1 MELPSLLR
9 QAVDQSLEGVPLA
22 DLKRASEMLSRRYRA
37 EVRDGKMHISD
48 QLAAQAYLAARLP
61 ATFAAVRA
69 SFESVAEICA
79 DFSPKSMLDVG
90 SGPGTALWAAKD
102 CWSGL
107 ASATLVEASPA
118 IRALGQRLAVNI
130 GVETDWRA
138 GNLVKEKLEFNKA
151 DLVTITYVLDELEQV
166 ERSAL
171 IEQLWAST
179 QHLLLIVEP
188 GTPAGWERI
197 LAARKILIERGAKIA
212 APCTHHANCPILA
225 PDWCH
230 FSRRV
235 ARSKI
240 HRLTKSA
247 EVPWEDEKFI
257 YLAAARDNIGS
268 ATARVIAPPR
278 IGGGKVSLKLCQQDG
293 SVKES
298 LLTKRDGEVFRW
310 ARRADWGD
318 VRL

>member
-22 DLKRASEMLSRRYRA
+22 DLKRASELLSRRYRA

-48 QLAAQAYLAARLP
+48 ELAAQAYLAARLP

-79 DFSPKSMLDVG
+79 DFSPKTMLDVG

-102 CWSGL
+102 CWPGL
-107 ASATLVEASPA
+107 TSATLVEASPA

-130 GVETDWRA
+130 GLETDWRA
-138 GNLVKEKLEFNKA
+138 GNVVKEKLEFNKA
-151 DLVTITYVLDELEQV
+151 DLVTITYVLDELEQP

-171 IEQLWAST
+171 VERLWAST

-197 LAARKILIERGAKIA
+197 LAARKTLIERGANIT

-235 ARSKI
+235 ARSRI

-257 YLAAARDNIGS
+257 YLAAARDKTGS

-278 IGGGKVSLKLCQQDG
+278 IGGGKVSLKLCQQGG
-293 SVKES
+293 SVQET
-298 LLTKRDGEVFRW
+298 LLTKRDAEIFRW
-310 ARRADWGD
+310 ARRVDWGD
-318 VRL
+318 ARL

>member
-1 MELPSLLR
+1 
-9 QAVDQSLEGVPLA
+9 
-22 DLKRASEMLSRRYRA
+22 
-37 EVRDGKMHISD
+37 
-48 QLAAQAYLAARLP
+48 
-61 ATFAAVRA
+61 TFAAVRA

-79 DFSPKSMLDVG
+79 DFSPKTMLDVG

-102 CWSGL
+102 CLSGL

-118 IRALGQRLAVNI
+118 IRALGQRLDVNI

-268 ATARVIAPPR
+268 ASARVIAPPR
-278 IGGGKVSLKLCQQDG
+278 IGGGKVSLKLCQ
-293 SVKES
+293 
-298 LLTKRDGEVFRW
+298 
-310 ARRADWGD
+310 
-318 VRL
+318 